1 MRTAAMAAPRVLI
14 VDDLDDMRS
23 ALRLLLEAEGMDV
36 VGEAENG
43 ERGIEVARVLQPD
56 VVVLDGLMPVMN
68 GEEAAHI
75 LRRVAPD
82 ARIVA
87 FSASF
92 ETRPRWADAFVPKD
106 RLTDLFS
113 AIEEVVAAA

>member
-1 MRTAAMAAPRVLI
+1 MRTAASAPRVLI
-14 VDDLDDMRS
+14 VDDLDDMRM
-23 ALRLLLEAEGMDV
+23 ALRLLLEAEGVDV

-43 ERGIEVARVLQPD
+43 ERGIEVARLLQPD

-68 GEEAAHI
+68 GEDAAQI
-75 LRRVAPD
+75 LRLVAPG

-87 FSASF
+87 FSASL
-92 ETRPRWADAFVPKD
+92 ETQPRWADAFVPKD

-113 AIEEVVAAA
+113 AIEEIVAAA